1 MAQEKSASSPR
12 EKLVVR
18 NAGDIRVYTKS
29 AAYRRDLE
37 KARNVRDSTI
47 DYSDIPPLTDEEL
60 DRMVR
65 ARAARLRA
73 LKRLISIRLE
83 PAVLQWLKREGP
95 GYQTRVNEL
104 LRDAMERSEK
114 RAWRAS

>member
-1 MAQEKSASSPR
+1 MAKKRSVSSPR
-12 EKLVVR
+12 EKLVVK
-18 NAGDIRVYTKS
+18 NAADIRAYTKS
-29 AAYRRDLE
+29 ATYRRDLE
-37 KARNVRDSTI
+37 KARSVRDSTI

-73 LKRLISIRLE
+73 LKRPISIRLQ

-95 GYQTRVNEL
+95 GYQTRINQL
-104 LRDAMERSEK
+104 LREAMERSEK
-114 RAWRAS
+114 RARQAS

>member
-1 MAQEKSASSPR
+1 MANKRFASSPR
-12 EKLVVR
+12 EKLVVK
-18 NAGDIRVYTKS
+18 NAADIRAYTKS

-37 KARNVRDSTI
+37 KARRVRDSTI

-65 ARAARLRA
+65 ARATRLRA
-73 LKRLISIRLE
+73 LKRPISIRLE

-95 GYQTRVNEL
+95 GYQTRINEL
-104 LRDAMERSEK
+104 LRKAMERSEK
-114 RAWRAS
+114 RARQAS